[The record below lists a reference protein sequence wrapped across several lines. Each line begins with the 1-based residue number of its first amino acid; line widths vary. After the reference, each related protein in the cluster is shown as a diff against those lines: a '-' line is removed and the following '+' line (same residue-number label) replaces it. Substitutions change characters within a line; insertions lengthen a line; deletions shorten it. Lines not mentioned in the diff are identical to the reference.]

1 MDSCAQI
8 AGNLWALRTSYLFGL
23 WRWFYLN
30 RSKQIG
36 ISYWRKRLEKN
47 RMIER
52 QNVGH
57 SPGEKI

>member
-1 MDSCAQI
+1 MVNHHKGEAMDEI
-8 AGNLWALRTSYLFGL
+8 TKSYLFGL